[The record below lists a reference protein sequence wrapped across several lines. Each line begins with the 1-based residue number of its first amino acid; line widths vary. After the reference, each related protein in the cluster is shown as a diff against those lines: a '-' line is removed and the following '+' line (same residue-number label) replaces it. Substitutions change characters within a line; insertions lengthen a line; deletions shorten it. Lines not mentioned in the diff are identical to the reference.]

1 MKRHE
6 LLSIHGAALATG
18 LILAPSPSLACSCS
32 RIAPEGYRMQAA
44 VIIEGKV
51 INLKREGDINGRVI
65 ARIMVDKQIKGRVDK
80 TVTVTTRGNSAACG
94 VEFRK
99 GQTGEFL
106 LSRENGRLIT
116 NLCLML
122 GARR

>member
-1 MKRHE
+1 MMKHSSTAYLAFALM
-6 LLSIHGAALATG
+6 LLF
-18 LILAPSPSLACSCS
+18 PSLAQACSCV
-32 RIAPEGYRMQAA
+32 RISPEGFRQQAA
-44 VIIEGKV
+44 VIIEGK
-51 INLKREGDINGRVI
+51 ILGLKHEGDINGRVI
-65 ARIMVDKQIKGRVDK
+65 ARIAVSKLVKGNAAK

-106 LSRENGRLIT
+106 LSREQGRLST